1 MMFPRSALRS
11 ERKNPFPPAI
21 EDATAVGVE
30 CPLFEASS
38 DMVEEV
44 FKNLVDQ
51 FTDPFTC
58 LRELVQN
65 AMDAGSEQIDIRT
78 SYLPDPGGVCLE
90 IRDYG
95 EGMTREIID
104 GKLTRLFSS
113 DKENDLTKIGKFGIG
128 FVSVFSL
135 KPELVTVDTGREGEY
150 WRIAFDGGTDF
161 QLFELHAPLEG
172 TSVKLYKILP
182 HEEYP
187 QFCERCLQTVAK
199 WCRHSHV
206 QIAFND
212 ESVNQP
218 LVVDSVCRVDIKD
231 PLGQFN
237 VGTIDETPAPF
248 GLYNTGL
255 TLSEGDQEAIQ
266 GVSYKIL
273 SNHLEH
279 TLTRDAVIMD
289 ANYHKVMARLSQIV
303 ENELFEQVR
312 RQLLAD
318 DGRREATAVEAT
330 LYLQGILSKLSAE
343 QRKLPIHRDLSDTE
357 ISLADLFQC
366 AKEET
371 RLFASRNPS
380 TLAER
385 ARREGI
391 PVLNLDLDS
400 ATATLFSA
408 LCKVP
413 VVSLEQNL
421 AVSRPLERPPA
432 LKEMQSHIRAILREA
447 RILVTSVVLV
457 DYPDTPFDPDS
468 SPAIFALG
476 PDRLVRRFRKGFWG
490 TKYLLPQQLLL
501 DARHPLVKKALS
513 RADDLVGRRLA
524 VYTLCKAALLNDGI
538 DPAIESRLFET
549 LMERM

>member
-1 MMFPRSALRS
+1 
-11 ERKNPFPPAI
+11 
-21 EDATAVGVE
+21 
-30 CPLFEASS
+30 
-38 DMVEEV
+38 MVEEV

-65 AMDAGSEQIDIRT
+65 GMDAGSEQIDIRT
-78 SYLPDPGGVCLE
+78 SYLAEPGGVCLE

-104 GKLTRLFSS
+104 NKLTRLFSS

-135 KPELVTVDTGREGEY
+135 KPELVTVDTGRDGEY

-172 TSVKLYKILP
+172 TSVKLFKILP
-182 HEEYP
+182 HEEY
-187 QFCERCLQTVAK
+187 QEFCRRCFETVSK

-206 QIAFND
+206 QITFND
-212 ESVNQP
+212 DSLNRP
-218 LVVDSVCRVDIKD
+218 LTVDSVCRVDIQD
-231 PLGQFN
+231 PLGRFN
-237 VGTIDETPAPF
+237 VGTVDKAPAPY

-255 TLSEGDQEAIQ
+255 TLSESEQEAFP
-266 GVSYKIL
+266 GVTYKIL

-279 TLTRDAVIMD
+279 TLTRDAVIVD
-289 ANYHKVMARLSQIV
+289 GNYNKVMARLTQIV
-303 ENELFEQVR
+303 RKDLFEQVR

-318 DGRREATAVEAT
+318 EALREPTAAETAM
-330 LYLQGILSKLSAE
+330 YLHSVLPELSRQEKK
-343 QRKLPIHRDLSDTE
+343 RPIHVDLHGAE
-357 ISLADLFQC
+357 VSLADLARC

-371 RLFASRNPS
+371 RLFASRTPS
-380 TLAER
+380 TLSQR
-385 ARREGI
+385 ASREGI
-391 PVLNLDLDS
+391 PVLNLDLSS
-400 ATATLFSA
+400 ATSALFSS
-408 LCKVP
+408 LCGAP

-421 AVSRPLERPPA
+421 AVSRPVAQPPA
-432 LKEMQSHIRAILREA
+432 LRAMQSHIKALLREA

-457 DYPDTPFDPDS
+457 DYPDTPLDPTS
-468 SPAIFALG
+468 SPAVFSLG
-476 PDRLVRRFRKGFWG
+476 SDRLVRRFRKGFWA

-513 RADDLVGRRLA
+513 RAEDVVGRRLA
-524 VYTLCKAALLNDGI
+524 VYTLCKVALLNDGI
-538 DPAIESRLFET
+538 SPAMESRLFQT